1 MKEANR
7 VRKNEI
13 KYNIQLTDEQKAV
26 KEGVYQKNVTVIL
39 GEFGSGKTACAV
51 LCALDLL
58 FKKHIIC

>member
-26 KEGVYQKNVTVIL
+26 KEGVYQKKCNYN
-39 GEFGSGKTACAV
+39 FR
-51 LCALDLL
+51 
-58 FKKHIIC
+58 